1 MMDGR
6 PIGDILEKHRLLG
19 RLTED
24 GKFIREKK
32 SKGDCPHWR

>member
-1 MMDGR
+1 MDGR

-24 GKFIREKK
+24 GKFIREKN
-32 SKGDCPHWR
+32 